1 LGWKPAWILRE
12 ALFVVGRPR
21 LMRFANHPVRLRSLK
36 PTGKLRHLFTRR
48 EAMARLLADGWRR
61 HTLRPEVARIESL
74 TAHLRKRGKL
84 TVKLIEVGVA
94 NATAQ
99 ERRTLGARRRVWVRR
114 IELHVDGVPMIAAR
128 SATAAQHLKGPWRYL
143 PRLQRRPMGEVL
155 FADPIVARSP
165 RVFRVERY
173 KGVGGLPSRRSLFIR
188 QGAPLVVEEIF
199 LCPMRD

>member
-1 LGWKPAWILRE
+1 
-12 ALFVVGRPR
+12 
-21 LMRFANHPVRLRSLK
+21 MRFANHPVRLRSLK

-61 HTLRPEVARIESL
+61 HTLHPELARIESL
-74 TAHLRKRGKL
+74 TAHLRKLGKL
-84 TVKLIEVGVA
+84 T
-94 NATAQ
+94 
-99 ERRTLGARRRVWVRR
+99 VWVRR

-128 SATAAQHLKGPWRYL
+128 SATAARHLKGPWRYL

-199 LCPMRD
+199 LEAASGSALLGPHGATEES